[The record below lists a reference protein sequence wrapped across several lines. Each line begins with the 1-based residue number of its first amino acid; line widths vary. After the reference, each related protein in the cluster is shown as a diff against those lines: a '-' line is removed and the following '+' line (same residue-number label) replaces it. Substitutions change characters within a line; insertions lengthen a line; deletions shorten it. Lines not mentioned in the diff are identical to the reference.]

1 VIPARQIVIF
11 LAMVTG
17 GTLVGGLV
25 PLVRNWTRETLSV
38 LLAFGSG
45 VLLAV
50 IFLQMI
56 PATVGIIGMAG
67 GAAVL
72 AGFVVTS
79 LLETGLHTHR
89 HSGGHEQDSEPP
101 FGVAGAMVTVGLA
114 LHSMLDGLVL
124 GAGLML
130 PEIAPSVF
138 FAILIHKGPDAF
150 ALSTVLMAGRQR
162 RSRIALIQALFS
174 LTTPLSAVV
183 AYLLLRN
190 LSQEFLGIA
199 LGVASGILLAVASED
214 LLPEVHRQRGWYL
227 LISAL
232 ALLAGILLVAGYA
245 FFFHHA

>member
-1 VIPARQIVIF
+1 MMATPQIFLF
-11 LAMVTG
+11 LAMVIG
-17 GTLVGGLV
+17 GTLIGGLV

-56 PATVGIIGMAG
+56 PATIGIIGMGG

-72 AGFVVTS
+72 GGFVLTS
-79 LLETGLHTHR
+79 LLETSLHTHR
-89 HSGGHEQDSEPP
+89 HSGGHEHDTEPP
-101 FGVAGAMVTVGLA
+101 FGVAGAMVAVGMA

-124 GAGLML
+124 GAGMML

-150 ALSTVLMAGRQR
+150 ALSTVLMAGRLP
-162 RSRIALIQALFS
+162 RSRIALVQALFS
-174 LTTPLSAVV
+174 LTTPVAAVV
-183 AYLLLRN
+183 AFLLLRN
-190 LSQEFLGIA
+190 LSQEFLGVA

-227 LISAL
+227 LVSAL
-232 ALLAGILLVAGYA
+232 ALLAGIFLVAGYA

>member
-1 VIPARQIVIF
+1 MPSPPIILF
-11 LAMVTG
+11 LVLVTG

-25 PLVRNWTRETLSV
+25 PLMRNWTRETLSV

-45 VLLAV
+45 ILLAV

-56 PATVGIIGMAG
+56 PATVETIGMAG
-67 GAAVL
+67 GAAIL
-72 AGFVVTS
+72 AGFVLTS
-79 LLETGLHTHR
+79 LLETSLHAHR
-89 HSGGHEQDSEPP
+89 HTGGHEHDSQPP
-101 FGVAGAMVTVGLA
+101 FALVGGMVAVGLA

-124 GAGLML
+124 GAGMML

-150 ALSTVLMAGRQR
+150 ALSTVLMAARRR
-162 RSRIALIQALFS
+162 RSRIVLVQGLFS
-174 LTTPLSAVV
+174 LTTPLAALL

-190 LSQEFLGIA
+190 VSQEFVAVA

-214 LLPEVHRQRGWYL
+214 LLPEVHRQRGAYL
-227 LISAL
+227 LVSAL
-232 ALLAGILLVAGYA
+232 ALLAGISLVAAYT